1 MALAPITSP
10 RAAIPWLG
18 EPSTSHLAETAID
31 KTDPIVTT
39 KITEDGHRMT
49 VIRREAP
56 FEPPRLSYPLVQP
69 PVTQKAQVVTT
80 VREQEVVNV
89 VRNEI
94 QSYMAAGSPLKQF
107 SRSDYAHIADH
118 VYSSLTRRLLVEKE
132 RLGLR

>member
-1 MALAPITSP
+1 
-10 RAAIPWLG
+10 
-18 EPSTSHLAETAID
+18 
-31 KTDPIVTT
+31 
-39 KITEDGHRMT
+39 MT

-56 FEPPRLSYPLVQP
+56 FEPPQLSYPLVQP

-80 VREQEVVNV
+80 VREQEVINV

-94 QSYMAAGSPLKQF
+94 QSYMVSSSPLKQF
-107 SRSDYAHIADH
+107 SRSDYVHIADH

>member
-1 MALAPITSP
+1 
-10 RAAIPWLG
+10 
-18 EPSTSHLAETAID
+18 
-31 KTDPIVTT
+31 
-39 KITEDGHRMT
+39 MT

-56 FEPPRLSYPLVQP
+56 FEPPQLAYPLVQP
-69 PVTQKAQVVTT
+69 LVTQKAQAVTIT
-80 VREQEVVNV
+80 REQEVVNV

-94 QSYMAAGSPLKQF
+94 HSYMASSSPLKQF